1 MSYKIATKWNCIYE
15 LNSDNKILSSLIKKV
30 WCKCTFLNH
39 FREANEQLLS
49 ALLLPCSD
57 YKDYKSS
64 FNELLDKDSS
74 FTIHQKNVQSLAI
87 EIYKCLHGL
96 SPTILGEVS
105 IYRTSFLI
113 PYDLRMPNESYAR
126 IPKTVKYGT

>member
-1 MSYKIATKWNCIYE
+1 MSNYYAPCFYRIDFVVIPSYIE
-15 LNSDNKILSSLIKKV
+15 
-30 WCKCTFLNH
+30 
-39 FREANEQLLS
+39 
-49 ALLLPCSD
+49 LPCSD

-87 EIYKCLHGL
+87 EIYKCLRGL